1 MTEAGTMPRE
11 IPSPREQVAGLV
23 GAAMTALAA
32 QAVIDSR
39 WPADRFGETVT
50 VVVSADTVANVFRA
64 KIQNKDD
71 VERRFFVEAGATG
84 TPLTVLNQS
93 AGLVIAPQA
102 EVTLPLTLLVDR
114 RDYRGEFNF
123 TLRLRSDDGKVS
135 VANRCRTRDG
145 YEEVSG
151 VARRVDGRTDRLQVS
166 FLPAALRWLPIG
178 WGDYW
183 VIELAP
189 DYRYAV
195 VGEPSRQ
202 YLWMLSRTPALSPED
217 RRAIEARL
225 PAHGYD
231 AARLVDSPPKKN

>member
-1 MTEAGTMPRE
+1 MRC
-11 IPSPREQVAGLV
+11 VLF
-23 GAAMTALAA
+23 AAVLAA
-32 QAVIDSR
+32 GA
-39 WPADRFGETVT
+39 
-50 VVVSADTVANVFRA
+50 VSAAEPLQTVGNVDLARYAGQWHEVAKYPNRFQQQCVGDTT
-64 KIQNKDD
+64 
-71 VERRFFVEAGATG
+71 ATY
-84 TPLTVLNQS
+84 S
-93 AGLVIAPQA
+93 
-102 EVTLPLTLLVDR
+102 
-114 RDYRGEFNF
+114 
-123 TLRLRSDDGKVS
+123 LRDDGNVS
-135 VANRCRTRDG
+135 VVNRCRTRDG
-145 YEEVSG
+145 HDEVSG

-202 YLWMLSRTPALSPED
+202 YLWVLSRTRTLSPED

-231 AARLVDSPPKKN
+231 AARLVDSPPEKN

>member
-1 MTEAGTMPRE
+1 MRRA
-11 IPSPREQVAGLV
+11 IAALV
-23 GAAMTALAA
+23 LAA
-32 QAVIDSR
+32 GA
-39 WPADRFGETVT
+39 
-50 VVVSADTVANVFRA
+50 VSAAEPLATVGSVDLARYAGQWHEVAKYPNRFQQQCVGDTT
-64 KIQNKDD
+64 
-71 VERRFFVEAGATG
+71 ATY
-84 TPLTVLNQS
+84 
-93 AGLVIAPQA
+93 A
-102 EVTLPLTLLVDR
+102 
-114 RDYRGEFNF
+114 
-123 TLRLRSDDGKVS
+123 LRDDGKVS
-135 VANRCRTRDG
+135 VVNRCRTLDG

-202 YLWMLSRTPALSPED
+202 YLWVLSRTPALSPED

-231 AARLVDSPPKKN
+231 PARLVDSPPEKN